1 MTEPRQYPYQDGD
14 VTVLGPEVFASADGQ
29 TISWKGVNYVLQP
42 ATTTDG
48 PPSPAPSMQGPAL
61 TYVSAR
67 HEGMQTILRV
77 DLNSPSDL
85 RERALCRALLHH
97 ALTLLDASEPART
110 VALHG
115 EARRM

>member
-14 VTVLGPEVFASADGQ
+14 VTVLGPEVFASDDGQ

-42 ATTTDG
+42 APTTDG
-48 PPSPAPSMQGPAL
+48 PPSPAPPMIGPTLVYSGTLHQGSHRA
-61 TYVSAR
+61 
-67 HEGMQTILRV
+67 LRV
-77 DLNSPSDL
+77 DLDSPEDP

-115 EARRM
+115 QARRS